1 MSDVSQ
7 GPDWW
12 QAADSKWYPP
22 EQHPDHAP
30 APPPSP
36 TPNMPPPQGRQYA
49 AAGGSGLAFD
59 RREIMPGGL
68 IVLAGGLLYCVFGFF
83 PWYVQNIDCG
93 MVPPGVPCAVALNA
107 WHSGT
112 ALFSAILFL
121 VAAGV
126 FLAKALRA
134 IPAPKVPLELVALGA
149 VVLGDLFFLIAFFS
163 VPAGFFGISR
173 GWGLWIDLAVVIAI
187 TAGAVLQFVGSR
199 RANPAV

>member
-7 GPDWW
+7 GPGWW

-22 EQHPDHAP
+22 EQHPNYVP
-30 APPPSP
+30 SPPPTP

-49 AAGGSGLAFD
+49 AGGSGIAFD

-93 MVPPGVPCAVALNA
+93 MVPPGIPCAVALDA
-107 WHSGT
+107 WRSGT
-112 ALFSAILFL
+112 AVFSAILFL
-121 VAAGV
+121 LAAGV
-126 FLAKALRA
+126 FLAKALKV
-134 IPAPKVPLELVALGA
+134 IPAPKVPLELLALGA

-173 GWGLWIDLAVVIAI
+173 GWGLWVDLAVVIAI
-187 TAGAVLQFVGSR
+187 TAGAVLQFLGSR
-199 RANPAV
+199 RADPAV

>member
-7 GPDWW
+7 GPGWW
-12 QAADSKWYPP
+12 QAGDSKWYPP
-22 EQHPDHAP
+22 EQHPDNV
-30 APPPSP
+30 PPSP
-36 TPNMPPPQGRQYA
+36 APNVPPPQGRQYA
-49 AAGGSGLAFD
+49 AAAGSGIAFD
-59 RREIMPGGL
+59 TREVMPGGL
-68 IVLAGGLLYCVFGFF
+68 IVLVGGLLYCVFGFF

-93 MVPPGVPCAVALNA
+93 MVPPGVPCAVNLDA

-112 ALFSAILFL
+112 AVLSAILFL
-121 VAAGV
+121 LAAGA
-126 FLAKALRA
+126 FLAKALKV

-173 GWGLWIDLAVVIAI
+173 GWGLWIDLVVVIAI
-187 TAGAVLQFVGSR
+187 TAGAVLQFLGSR